1 MEEMKWE
8 KDDIEMHIKQHYL
21 GGCYTSIGR
30 ENDALSHGKTL
41 LDEIPGWKSGCV
53 GSDTSGFL

>member
-1 MEEMKWE
+1 
-8 KDDIEMHIKQHYL
+8 MHIKQHYL